1 MKKLNLS
8 IGLFCA
14 AAFLSLWCSPANAG
28 VCFVVGGNCGQTVE
42 AKDCTKLGYN
52 YCDAATKE
60 GVGKSCTSAGK
71 NYYEKCRCKKSVFPV
86 KASEVGEKYDGVSPQ
101 CSDDEGIHYTY
112 KKCKDIYKY
121 YEGMNSSGSVRIVY
135 REDKRTKAISCLEGA
150 KADGDSCKMLYN
162 ATETLYEKCSCNRNI
177 YKLNNKT
184 ESWYTLG
191 GKCED
196 SSGNIYYSTANC
208 ASPYTQVSCS
218 GNNVSENTKTL
229 YDYTGS
235 TFKIC
240 YKCREKTC
248 GEYGSYYADEP
259 SCKSAAGATQ
269 TCAEVDKSLTGTR
282 KCFKKIDIT
291 CPTGYYKTCP
301 SGKECDTIAA
311 SNDTTKTCYKEKD
324 TCATQGGMTLDACKD
339 KIINQTKYCKYISKN
354 CYKVEDGGVCPV
366 NWKRSSYLSSAEN
379 SYNIKTFFANLFEN
393 ISLIKEAK
401 AVTIPS
407 GTDIAFTY
415 EWCYKVRSNITDQTE
430 CCKSRG
436 GGSWVTVASSFCI
449 ASQVTDPKTPE
460 IGDVTYEELAKC
472 EFKTVGNDVTYC
484 CECADKEKYTA
495 KCQGEKKCSDYNS
508 EYMESCS
515 ATTGKKCE
523 TVDSS
528 TVGGL
533 TCYKLVSTSTGG
545 TETPKS
551 CPAADSSKFP
561 SGKTCFYHTSPRYD
575 KGDCVAHAAPGSGT
589 NNAGNGCYYIC
600 CSEGSSGA
608 TGGLVVGPGGT
619 GGGGNTELPG
629 IPGEIINM

>member
-14 AAFLSLWCSPANAG
+14 AAFLSLWCSPADAG
-28 VCFVVGGNCGQTVE
+28 VCFIVGGNCGQTVE
-42 AKDCTKLGYN
+42 AKDCTKLGYKSCN
-52 YCDAATKE
+52 AATKE
-60 GVGKSCTSAGK
+60 GAGKSCTSAGK
-71 NYYEKCRCKKSVFPV
+71 NYYEKCQCKKSVFPV

-112 KKCKDIYKY
+112 KKCKDTYKY
-121 YEGMNSSGSVRIVY
+121 YEGKNSSGSVRTVY
-135 REDKRTKAISCLEGA
+135 REDKITKAISCLEGA

-162 ATETLYEKCSCNRNI
+162 ATETLYEKCSCDRNT

-196 SSGNIYYSTANC
+196 SSGNIYYSTATC
-208 ASPYTQVSCS
+208 ASSYTQVSCS
-218 GNNVSENTKTL
+218 GNNVSEDTKTL

-248 GEYGSYYADEP
+248 GEYGSYYSDEP
-259 SCKSAAGATQ
+259 SCKSVASATQ
-269 TCAEVDKSLTGTR
+269 TCAKVDKSLTGTR

-291 CPTGYYKTCP
+291 CPTGYYTTCP
-301 SGKECDTIAA
+301 RGKECDTIAA
-311 SNDTTKTCYKEKD
+311 SNDTAKTCYKEK
-324 TCATQGGMTLDACKD
+324 
-339 KIINQTKYCKYISKN
+339 
-354 CYKVEDGGVCPV
+354 
-366 NWKRSSYLSSAEN
+366 
-379 SYNIKTFFANLFEN
+379 
-393 ISLIKEAK
+393 
-401 AVTIPS
+401 
-407 GTDIAFTY
+407 
-415 EWCYKVRSNITDQTE
+415 
-430 CCKSRG
+430 
-436 GGSWVTVASSFCI
+436 
-449 ASQVTDPKTPE
+449 
-460 IGDVTYEELAKC
+460 
-472 EFKTVGNDVTYC
+472 
-484 CECADKEKYTA
+484 
-495 KCQGEKKCSDYNS
+495 KKCSDYNS

-533 TCYKLVSTSTGG
+533 TCYKLVSTSTGDE

-561 SGKTCFYHTSPRYD
+561 SGKTCFYHTSPTYS
-575 KGDCVAHAAPGSGT
+575 KGDCAAYAAPGSGT

-600 CSEGSSGA
+600 CSEGSSGS

-619 GGGGNTELPG
+619 GGGGNTEVPEYQG
-629 IPGEIINM
+629 GMIHM